1 MLGCGLA
8 LELAAAG
15 RRVLLLE
22 QDTEVMNR
30 ASLRNEGKIHLGLIY
45 AGDRSGR
52 TGKLQLE
59 GALGFRRIV
68 ASWIG
73 ETAFSRIGISTPF
86 TYLVAENSLLK
97 PEQLNTHYQNLW
109 EAYRTAM
116 RASPQTVDYLGIC
129 PDFLARRVDL
139 ETLPDCLARQPVLA
153 AFETS
158 ERAISTDHLA
168 AEVRRAVSHNA
179 LIDLRCGSRV
189 VGMSRHGSGFAVTTS
204 SRPDDGLSEY
214 FGDTIFNATWEQR
227 FRLDG
232 MLGIQS
238 APGWLHRLKYRVI
251 ARLPEGF
258 EHAPSITIV
267 LGRFGDVVIRPD
279 RTAYLSW
286 YPEGLRGWSH
296 DIAPPMAWEPAC
308 KGKEQSAVSNSIATA
323 IVRAIADWYPCFE
336 KCEILSVDAGAIVA
350 RGDRDVD
357 VVESGLHER
366 EASFMRHFG
375 SYFSIDSGKLTTIPI
390 LAQRVV
396 AASCH

>member
-1 MLGCGLA
+1 LERHANIVIGGGLLGCGLA

-139 ETLPDCLARQPVLA
+139 ETLPHCLRDIRARDQHRSP
-153 AFETS
+153 
-158 ERAISTDHLA
+158 
-168 AEVRRAVSHNA
+168 
-179 LIDLRCGSRV
+179 GSR
-189 VGMSRHGSGFAVTTS
+189 GSARS
-204 SRPDDGLSEY
+204 QS
-214 FGDTIFNATWEQR
+214 QR
-227 FRLDG
+227 
-232 MLGIQS
+232 
-238 APGWLHRLKYRVI
+238 
-251 ARLPEGF
+251 
-258 EHAPSITIV
+258 
-267 LGRFGDVVIRPD
+267 
-279 RTAYLSW
+279 
-286 YPEGLRGWSH
+286 SH
-296 DIAPPMAWEPAC
+296 
-308 KGKEQSAVSNSIATA
+308 
-323 IVRAIADWYPCFE
+323 
-336 KCEILSVDAGAIVA
+336 
-350 RGDRDVD
+350 
-357 VVESGLHER
+357 
-366 EASFMRHFG
+366 
-375 SYFSIDSGKLTTIPI
+375 
-390 LAQRVV
+390 
-396 AASCH
+396 